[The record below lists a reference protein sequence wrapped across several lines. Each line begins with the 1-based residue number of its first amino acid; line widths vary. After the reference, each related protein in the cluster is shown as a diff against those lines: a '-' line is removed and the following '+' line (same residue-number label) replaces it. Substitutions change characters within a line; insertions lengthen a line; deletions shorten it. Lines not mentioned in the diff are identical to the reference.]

1 MRNDMF
7 EQIRKEIEINITH
20 INNFVME
27 TDKGT
32 KKMRQKFHLSA
43 IKERNSY
50 IEKELIKFKEYQR
63 SVYQQLDSYVN
74 ETMPEDRSEEYKAE
88 AKELDNL
95 LQVISCVEP
104 NISLESKLG
113 LNYIFY
119 ELSEKVETSL
129 NTIHDCILRFIH
141 IMNDAGIVLT
151 AESFNYSPFTLLYM
165 TSFFQNIEKENF
177 DVLMQDYFKEV
188 YWECPELIVHIKR
201 NLAYLVRKN
210 YQKLEEYQNKKEI
223 QLLEQYHLTKASI
236 VPTYWEKKN
245 TLDAKMAQDEYFNL
259 TNFLNK
265 SKNVDDYVF
274 GAPLRNKSFNQ
285 LVFKSTYQELSP
297 DEKQVFDRETITLK
311 EQLIILKDYYKYES
325 IVKDI
330 VSRYQKRSESKTK
343 YDTKIKEIQAEEKV
357 REKLYKEYQKASGI
371 GFLAKKSSIKM
382 GEIKVKFR
390 EQINKL
396 ESLYSELEE
405 LEIDI
410 KLTEVLSDGSS
421 IYDAFIAS
429 LSSYSYIEKQIV
441 NKFKET
447 DSEFNLERYL
457 KEYIE
462 FIYDPNSSFL
472 HKITVLLDYNIADII
487 SEKYALLGIN
497 LTSDQISTDAIDTEI
512 DTLNVISLVNYIK
525 LSHMSIDEMKLICDI
540 KKIDYKLEEE
550 VL

>member
-1 MRNDMF
+1 MKNEMF
-7 EQIRKEIEINITH
+7 EQIRKEIKINIAH

-32 KKMRQKFHLSA
+32 KRMRQKFHLSA

-63 SVYQQLDSYVN
+63 IVYQELDSYVSKV
-74 ETMPEDRSEEYKAE
+74 MPEDKSEFYRTEEK
-88 AKELDNL
+88 KLDNL
-95 LQVISCVEP
+95 LQIISYVET

-113 LNYIFY
+113 FAYIFY
-119 ELSEKVETSL
+119 ELSEKAEASL
-129 NTIHDCILRFIH
+129 NIIHECILKFIQ
-141 IMNDAGIVLT
+141 IMKDAGIILT

-165 TSFFQNIEKENF
+165 TSFFQNFEKDNF
-177 DVLMQDYFKEV
+177 DVLMQECFKEV

-201 NLAYLVRKN
+201 NLVYLVRKN
-210 YQKLEEYQNKKEI
+210 YRKLEEYQNKKEI
-223 QLLEQYHLTKASI
+223 ELLEQYHLTKTSI
-236 VPTYWEKKN
+236 VPTYWERKKN
-245 TLDAKMAQDEYFNL
+245 LDTTIAQDEYFNL
-259 TNFLNK
+259 EKFLNK
-265 SKNVDDYVF
+265 TKNVDDYII
-274 GAPLRNKSFNQ
+274 GAPLRSKSFNQ
-285 LVFKSTYQELSP
+285 LVFKDTYQDLSS
-297 DEKQVFDRETITLK
+297 EEQQVFDCETITLK

-330 VSRYQKRSESKTK
+330 VARYQKRSESKTK

-472 HKITVLLDYNIADII
+472 HKITVLLDYNIADIV

-497 LTSDQISTDAIDTEI
+497 LISDQIAADVIDTEI
-512 DTLNVISLVNYIK
+512 EVLNVITLINYIK
-525 LSHMSIDEMKLICDI
+525 LSHMPIDEMKLICDI
-540 KKIDYKLEEE
+540 KKIDYKLQEEI
-550 VL
+550 L